1 MRLLERHY
9 THFPIIGLGL
19 YLLVFS
25 VATQFYPGG
34 SFNLPQ
40 ASGYSFFHNFLCD
53 VMDPITKNG
62 VLNPARFLAV
72 LSHLI
77 LSFAMICFFYVLPE
91 IFEQRNRN
99 FYLVRYVGMFTM
111 AVFIFMYTSQH
122 DLVVTLIGILG
133 TIALIPFFLEL
144 KDYSNKRLK
153 QLAWLCFILS
163 ILVFFIFETKLGF
176 YYLPFIQKIAFGL
189 DGWWVIWVS
198 VIVKRKNRM
207 LVQAE

>member
-9 THFPIIGLGL
+9 THLPIIGLGL

-34 SFNLPQ
+34 SFNFPY

-62 VLNPARFLAV
+62 VFNPARFLAV
-72 LSHLI
+72 VSHLI

-111 AVFIFMYTSQH
+111 AVFIFMYTSHH
-122 DLVVTLIGILG
+122 DLVVTLTGILG
-133 TIALIPFFLEL
+133 TIALVPFFLEL
-144 KDYSNKRLK
+144 KSYNNKRLK
-153 QLAWLCFILS
+153 QLAWLCFTLS
-163 ILVFFIFETKLGF
+163 ILVFFIFETKIGF
-176 YYLPFIQKIAFGL
+176 YYLPFIQKITFGL
-189 DGWWVIWVS
+189 DTWWVVWVS
-198 VIVKRKNRM
+198 LIVNRKNRM
-207 LVQAE
+207 LVEVD

>member
-1 MRLLERHY
+1 
-9 THFPIIGLGL
+9 
-19 YLLVFS
+19 
-25 VATQFYPGG
+25 
-34 SFNLPQ
+34 
-40 ASGYSFFHNFLCD
+40 
-53 VMDPITKNG
+53 
-62 VLNPARFLAV
+62 
-72 LSHLI
+72 
-77 LSFAMICFFYVLPE
+77 
-91 IFEQRNRN
+91 
-99 FYLVRYVGMFTM
+99 M

-122 DLVVTLIGILG
+122 DLVVTLTGILG
-133 TIALIPFFLEL
+133 TIALMPFFLEL